1 MKTTIEKALPVEYNR
16 VLSLRGL
23 MLEDDVIGDMM
34 KIPVHTFSKY
44 LGLKKN
50 RDDENGTALV
60 LRDEKGNFIIAGVVK
75 YHKPE
80 NEDQA
85 GNWSYEFT
93 FDEEDVKEA
102 HQYIVTDA
110 SFMGVLQNVSIEH
123 SISITEMSFAFD
135 LVVGFFIALKNVLEQ
150 NVTPTEEFEIEAEG
164 FFVATAV
171 IEGDEKVYS
180 LVPSGEMKRLIK
192 DDSTLEEK

>member
-23 MLEDDVIGDMM
+23 ILEDDVMEDMM

-60 LRDEKGNFIIAGVVK
+60 LRDEKGNFILAGVVK

-93 FDEEDVKEA
+93 FNEEDVKEA

-110 SFMGVLQNVSIEH
+110 SFMEVLQNIAIEH
-123 SISITEMSFAFD
+123 SISITDMNFAFD

-150 NVTPTEEFEIEAEG
+150 NVTPTEEFEIESEG
-164 FFVATAV
+164 YFVATAA

-192 DDSTLEEK
+192 DDSTLEQD

>member
-1 MKTTIEKALPVEYNR
+1 MKTTIENALPAEYNR

-23 MLEDDVIGDMM
+23 ILESEIINDMM
-34 KIPVHTFSKY
+34 KVPVHAISKY

-50 RDDENGTALV
+50 RDDNGTALV
-60 LRDEKGNFIIAGVVK
+60 VRDEKGNFILAAVVK

-80 NEDQA
+80 IEDQA

-102 HQYIVTDA
+102 HQYILNDA
-110 SFMGVLQNVSIEH
+110 AFMEVLQKVAIEH
-123 SISITEMSFAFD
+123 SVVITEMDFAYD
-135 LVVGFFIALKNVLEQ
+135 LIVSFFISLKNVLEQ
-150 NVTPTEEFEIEAEG
+150 NVTPTEEFEVESEG
-164 FFVATAV
+164 YFVATAAV
-171 IEGDEKVYS
+171 EGDEKVFS

-192 DDSTLEEK
+192 DDSSLEG